1 MEHRIDIIDMLDFM
15 GGAMFRIMDLL
26 VIIAKRV
33 PDLSEY
39 EAELVDKN
47 TKFVQEFHDRSDM
60 MNMIDDLE
68 EAFGKED

>member
-1 MEHRIDIIDMLDFM
+1 
-15 GGAMFRIMDLL
+15 MFRIMDLL
-26 VIIAKRV
+26 VILAKRV

-47 TKFVQEFHDRSDM
+47 VRFVQEFHDRYDV
-60 MNMIDDLE
+60 MNMIDDFE

>member
-1 MEHRIDIIDMLDFM
+1 MEHRIDIIAMLDFM
-15 GGAMFRIMDLL
+15 GGVMFRIMDLL
-26 VIIAKRV
+26 VILAKRV

-47 TKFVQEFHDRSDM
+47 VRFVQEFHDRYDV
-60 MNMIDDLE
+60 MNMIDDFE